1 MQYAKHSRMMQIV
14 FQNVDYLAPVDKS
27 DVLVIPTLGYDLVVI
42 LQWFLQRIADIDWA
56 HC

>member
-1 MQYAKHSRMMQIV
+1 MMQIV